1 MEFTT
6 TTADPV
12 LAAYLR
18 DVDRTLLR
26 ENLKLTPAQRLEKLV
41 RFTSFA
47 PLCCGKLESMPARIL
62 LPIGSDDCRVRQTAA
77 GPSAR
82 RCRFHSH
89 RRSRRGC
96 SRICPRDLGVDVT
109 YSRVSNNIARL
120 VQALHP
126 SALGDVDLMG
136 EVIGGGAYDD
146 FTPGVRLRGP

>member
-47 PLCCGKLESMPARIL
+47 SMLRKA
-62 LPIGSDDCRVRQTAA
+62 
-77 GPSAR
+77 
-82 RCRFHSH
+82 
-89 RRSRRGC
+89 
-96 SRICPRDLGVDVT
+96 GVD
-109 YSRVSNNIARL
+109 ARKNPPADR
-120 VQALHP
+120 Q
-126 SALGDVDLMG
+126 
-136 EVIGGGAYDD
+136 
-146 FTPGVRLRGP
+146 R